1 MLAKWFRPA
10 VAGLAILAALG
21 PSAASYAQTSP
32 DPESTL
38 VDVVLKD
45 ADLLTATRMLTQRTG
60 MQFVIAPTSQE
71 FGKITL
77 QLSHQKAS
85 DVLAYIC
92 KAAGAYYQRDENGVY
107 MISHSAPVTQSSNTG
122 VASNAQHV
130 SVFRRIKLQKADP
143 RDVYM
148 QLLDINPY
156 DTSSMFRELQ
166 NFQRLSDPPAFQAYP
181 IPTNLAPAVQ
191 PQITH
196 TFQPPKSGGESGND
210 IQLPGEGAGQVGGG
224 SDTGGFGGGGGGF
237 GGQGGG
243 GGGGGFGG
251 GGGGQGGGL
260 TGGFVPPGIDRVS
273 FDPTDNSLV
282 VQGTEDA
289 INALQHIIA
298 EFDRAPKQVEIKVEF
313 VTTQSTIAKGLGYD
327 VQYQRGSLL
336 FNSSFANSNS
346 PFFLAYSTGNLAF
359 RLRALLNESQ
369 GHSVQAPSIRTMNN
383 QPASIQA
390 STQTTI
396 FLSQIQATPSGN
408 ITTTNPQSFT
418 ATTGIA
424 VTPRINNDGTIT
436 MFLAPQVQDFGQI
449 RHGPNGDIPDRVSQT
464 ISVVARVRNGE
475 TIALGGLNKKN
486 DLASFQRYP
495 VLSDIPI
502 IGQFF
507 RTRTTTKDDTELII
521 FVTPTI
527 IEDDND
533 SNAGGGS
540 STSP

>member
-1 MLAKWFRPA
+1 MASAAESVEAAAAALAAASANRSMEGILIGELMRLRMRSKWFRPA
-10 VAGLAILAALG
+10 IAGLAMLAALSF
-21 PSAASYAQTSP
+21 SAVSPAQTGA
-32 DPESTL
+32 DPENTL

-60 MQFVIAPTSQE
+60 MQFVIAPTSEE

-77 QLSHQKAS
+77 QLNHQKAS

-92 KAAGAYYQRDENGVY
+92 KAAGAYWQRDDNGVY
-107 MISHSAPVTQSSNTG
+107 MISHTAPVAPVTNVGGT
-122 VASNAQHV
+122 ASNAQRV

-156 DTSSMFRELQ
+156 DTSSMFRELHAFQ
-166 NFQRLSDPPAFQAYP
+166 NVSDPPSFQAYP
-181 IPTNLAPAVQ
+181 IPTNLTPAIQ

-210 IQLPGEGAGQVGGG
+210 IHLPGESAKPSGWQRYGRWRRLWGRRLWWPRRRRRRWSRRRRWRTRDAQRRVR
-224 SDTGGFGGGGGGF
+224 T
-237 GGQGGG
+237 Q
-243 GGGGGFGG
+243 
-251 GGGGQGGGL
+251 
-260 TGGFVPPGIDRVS
+260 GIDRVS

-336 FNSSFANSNS
+336 FNSSFANSSS

-369 GHSVQAPSIRTMNN
+369 GHSVQAPSIRTMNHP
-383 QPASIQA
+383 PASISA
-390 STQTTI
+390 TTQTTI
-396 FLSQIQATPSGN
+396 FLTQIQATPSGN

-424 VTPRINNDGTIT
+424 VTPELT
-436 MFLAPQVQDFGQI
+436 MT
-449 RHGPNGDIPDRVSQT
+449 GPSRCSWPHR
-464 ISVVARVRNGE
+464 
-475 TIALGGLNKKN
+475 
-486 DLASFQRYP
+486 
-495 VLSDIPI
+495 
-502 IGQFF
+502 F
-507 RTRTTTKDDTELII
+507 RTSARFGMDRTAI
-521 FVTPTI
+521 FPTGCPRP
-527 IEDDND
+527 
-533 SNAGGGS
+533 SAL
-540 STSP
+540 SPVFGMERQSLWAA